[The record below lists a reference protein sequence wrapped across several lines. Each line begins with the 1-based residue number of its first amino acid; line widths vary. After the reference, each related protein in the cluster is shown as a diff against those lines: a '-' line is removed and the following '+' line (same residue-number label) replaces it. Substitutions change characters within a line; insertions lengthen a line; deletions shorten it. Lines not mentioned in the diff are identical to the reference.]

1 MARQEIGFNAAS
13 DPEHKSLQLLDSPA
27 ELQLGF
33 ALLDYPDMIKTSLR
47 LLEPQKMVEYLH
59 SLAEV
64 FHRFYQECPIL
75 KADPDIARAR
85 LFLSLA
91 TRQVLRN
98 GFRIL
103 GVSAPESM

>member
-1 MARQEIGFNAAS
+1 
-13 DPEHKSLQLLDSPA
+13 
-27 ELQLGF
+27 
-33 ALLDYPDMIKTSLR
+33 MIKASLR

-59 SLAEV
+59 SLAEL

-85 LFLSLA
+85 LLLSLA

>member
-1 MARQEIGFNAAS
+1 
-13 DPEHKSLQLLDSPA
+13 
-27 ELQLGF
+27 
-33 ALLDYPDMIKTSLR
+33 MIKTSVR
-47 LLEPQKMVEYLH
+47 LLEPQKMVEYMH
-59 SLAEV
+59 SVAEL
-64 FHRFYQECPIL
+64 FHRFYQECPII
-75 KADPDIARAR
+75 KAEPDTMKAR